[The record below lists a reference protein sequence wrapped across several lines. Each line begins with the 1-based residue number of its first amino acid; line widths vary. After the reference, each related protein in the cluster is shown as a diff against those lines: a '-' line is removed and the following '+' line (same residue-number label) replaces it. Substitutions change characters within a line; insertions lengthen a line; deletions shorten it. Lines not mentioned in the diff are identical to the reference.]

1 MERVVDP
8 RVAAPIAVV
17 LMLGL
22 AAGFGPGILR
32 AADPPWDPPGCPP
45 GAAVPD
51 IAADRRAAAS
61 DARGAS
67 WFRLDAELDG
77 AGWLTSHRLWI
88 GTTGAPARYLELGP
102 EAFATG
108 PYDGIVLVGEDD
120 GIRSRLLAVH
130 PGQGCGVDLGETADV
145 VRSAVMGPRG
155 DALFEH
161 RVNRATRADDGVW
174 RRPLDGG
181 VPARIL
187 APLPEVP
194 AFGPTFG
201 TELAIGPDGRVA
213 VASCGERACRV
224 RVIDPASGEVRQID
238 PIGQLVGL
246 GAREIVAYGV
256 CPGLPCPIEA
266 IDIDHGTRRVLA
278 AAAGMAVLAGQAAD
292 LLVHEAEP
300 GLIRSVQL
308 DSGTATVLGRIAGDS
323 QIVPASSRSGAG
335 MQVPAGFVV
344 MARDGRLA
352 GGDVT
357 MLDARNGS
365 RIVLKGVG
373 R

>member
-1 MERVVDP
+1 MERVVDR

-45 GAAVPD
+45 GAAAPD
-51 IAADRRAAAS
+51 GPAARRAAAS

-67 WFRLDAELDG
+67 WFRLDAELDA
-77 AGWLTSHRLWI
+77 AGWLTSHRLWV
-88 GTTGAPARYLELGP
+88 GTTGAPGRYLQLGP

-108 PYDGIVLVGEDD
+108 PYDGVVLVGEDD

-130 PGQGCGVDLGETADV
+130 PAEDCAVDLGETADV
-145 VRSAVMGPRG
+145 VRSAIMELQGG
-155 DALFEH
+155 ALLEH
-161 RVNRATRADDGVW
+161 RVNRSTRADDGIW
-174 RRPLDGG
+174 RRPLDGE

-187 APLPEVP
+187 APLAEDP
-194 AFGPTFG
+194 AYGPTFA

-224 RVIDPASGEVRQID
+224 RVLDPASGAVRQID
-238 PIGQLVGL
+238 PTGQLVGF

-256 CPGLPCPIEA
+256 CPGFPCAIEA
-266 IDIDHGTRRVLA
+266 IDIDHGTRRLLSE
-278 AAAGMAVLAGQAAD
+278 AAGMAVLAGQAAD
-292 LLVHEAEP
+292 LVVHEAEH
-300 GLIRSVQL
+300 GLIRLVEL
-308 DSGTATVLGRIAGDS
+308 DSGAVTWLGKIAADS
-323 QIVPASSRSGAG
+323 QIVPASSRAGAG
-335 MQVPAGFVV
+335 MQSPPGLVV

-352 GGDVT
+352 AGDVT
-357 MLDARNGS
+357 MLDPRNGS